1 MLSIGVA
8 TGSVVVGIL
17 LLWSGLASSV
27 PQWMIRRPQGWERAM
42 RIPQRMIAVIGPV
55 LIVWVIGGAIA
66 VVAPLPAMM
75 VVMIALAGVVI
86 GILQYR
92 APQRDH
98 ERRRR
103 AIDHALLSLI
113 NTLILYRQLGI
124 SSADMCRGY
133 IQTANRENQAL
144 VSVIRMALEESIR
157 TNRRPFLILGEYADT
172 IGSDL
177 FREVAAA
184 MQEYEQEGVDV
195 GESLIAMRRSI
206 GRRIR
211 SRVLQQIE
219 RRKLALLGISAVS
232 VLVGV
237 VIHILY
243 VAIVGGRVWDIV
255 SGAIG

>member
-8 TGSVVVGIL
+8 AGSVVVGIL
-17 LLWSGLASSV
+17 ILWSGLASSV
-27 PQWMIRRPQGWERAM
+27 PQWMVRRIQGPKRAM
-42 RIPQRMIAVIGPV
+42 RIPQRMIEVIGPV
-55 LIVWVIGGAIA
+55 MIVWVIGGAIA
-66 VVAPLPAMM
+66 VVAPLPVMM
-75 VVMIALAGVVI
+75 VVLITIAGVVI

-92 APQRDH
+92 APHRAH

-124 SSADMCRGY
+124 SSSDMCRGY
-133 IQTANRENQAL
+133 IQTAHRENHEL

-157 TNRRPFLILGEYADT
+157 TNRRPFLILGEYADA

-177 FREVAAA
+177 FREVAAI
-184 MQEYEQEGVDV
+184 MQQHERGVDV
-195 GESLIAMRRSI
+195 GESLIALRRSI
-206 GRRIR
+206 ARRIR
-211 SRVLQQIE
+211 SGVLQQIE

>member
-1 MLSIGVA
+1 MLSIGFA
-8 TGSVVVGIL
+8 AGSVVVGIL
-17 LLWSGLASSV
+17 LLWSGLASSM
-27 PQWMIRRPQGWERAM
+27 PQWMVRRPQGWDRAV
-42 RIPQRMIAVIGPV
+42 RIPQRMIEVIGPV

-66 VVAPLPAMM
+66 VVAPLPVMM
-75 VVMIALAGVVI
+75 VVLITLAGVVI

-92 APQRDH
+92 APHRDQ

-103 AIDHALLSLI
+103 AIDHALLSFI

-124 SSADMCRGY
+124 SSSDVCRGY
-133 IQTANRENQAL
+133 IQMENRENQAL

-157 TNRRPFLILGEYADT
+157 TNRRPFSILREYADAMN
-172 IGSDL
+172 SDL
-177 FREVAAA
+177 FREVAAT
-184 MQEYEQEGVDV
+184 MQRHEEGVEV

-206 GRRIR
+206 GWRIR